1 MRPRLCHALLVL
13 CALTTVS
20 GAATKRH
27 KATPR
32 LEGEI
37 QSDLVPNPRTPVRP
51 IMGEVFNPPAASGSL
66 VSHGNFLYALMGD
79 RVYKLDPR
87 DLHVISVQRLGAPR
101 VATVKRSEDDED
113 RTTPV
118 ASTSKKKK
126 LHRHTDTSSG

>member
-1 MRPRLCHALLVL
+1 MRPRLFHALLVV

-27 KATPR
+27 KATH

-51 IMGEVFNPPAASGSL
+51 IMGEVFNPPTAAGSL

-101 VATVKRSEDDED
+101 VSAVKHSEDDED

-118 ASTSKKKK
+118 AATSKKKK
-126 LHRHTDTSSG
+126 LHRHTDDSSG